1 MSMISSIVVPLDGS
15 AAAERALPAAA
26 ALARATNA
34 TVRLLHVVDEAE
46 GPRLS
51 PEASR
56 AEELFREYA
65 GERCATLGLDPGAT
79 PVEVR
84 FGSAASEILAA
95 AEGASCIVLASHGR
109 GGFHAT
115 FIGSVA
121 DKVVRGAE
129 LPVLVVPAVEQPVTS
144 FQGKPIIVPLDGS
157 EASAAALPFAR
168 ELASLFDSKVTL
180 LQTYTLV
187 AASAAF
193 GMAYYATVDPA
204 TLEEAAMAYL
214 REVAREGEEIVAMLG
229 PASTAIVTVAE
240 ERDAG
245 MVVMATGGK
254 GLAKRLILGSTTDR
268 VLHSIRRPLFIIRPP
283 H

>member
-1 MSMISSIVVPLDGS
+1 MSIISSIVVPLDGS
-15 AAAERALPAAA
+15 KAAERAVPAAV
-26 ALARATNA
+26 ALARACGA
-34 TVRLLHVVDEAE
+34 TVRLLHVVDDAE
-46 GPRLS
+46 GPRAN
-51 PEASR
+51 PEAAR

-65 GERCATLGLDPGAT
+65 RELCEKFELDRDAT

-84 FGSAASEILAA
+84 FGSAAEEILAA
-95 AEGASCIVLASHGR
+95 AEGASCIVIASHGR

-121 DKVVRGAE
+121 DKVVRGAD
-129 LPVLVVPAVEQPVTS
+129 LPVLVVPAVEEPVTS
-144 FQGKPIIVPLDGS
+144 FAGKPIIVPLDGS

-168 ELASLFDSKVTL
+168 ELAGLFGSKVTL

-214 REVAREGEEIVAMLG
+214 QEVGQEGEEAIAMLG
-229 PASTAIVTVAE
+229 PASSAIVSVADD
-240 ERDAG
+240 RDAG
-245 MVVMATGGK
+245 MVVMVTGGK

-268 VLHSIRRPLFIIRPP
+268 VLHSIRRPLFIIRSTD
-283 H
+283 